1 MGKKI
6 GYEVKI
12 GQKFDSKVKICD
24 SMSKYW
30 LLKVKIGQNL
40 VFRGQKFGLN
50 INICQMF
57 IKRSKFIIIL
67 VLGGQNRSKI
77 WFEVKIGQKFD
88 SKVKFWLLEV
98 RNLV

>member
-40 VFRGQKFGLN
+40 VFRGQ
-50 INICQMF
+50 
-57 IKRSKFIIIL
+57 
-67 VLGGQNRSKI
+67 
-77 WFEVKIGQKFD
+77 
-88 SKVKFWLLEV
+88 
-98 RNLV
+98 